1 MISKTR
7 GIVLKTIK
15 YSDNSLIAKVYTE
28 EHGLRAY
35 MVKGLNGKGASA
47 RKGAFQQLTLL
58 EMVVYE
64 KDRSNLQNIKEIV
77 SLYPYRSMPYDMHKR
92 CIAMFVNE
100 VMYRSIH
107 SEEADRDLFRF
118 LYNALI
124 ILDNAEVGF
133 ENYHL
138 LFLTQLSSFLGFAP
152 RNNYSSASQI
162 FDLQEGYF
170 VKETPMHAHFL
181 DKAMSKK
188 LYYLISEP
196 ENINNRLVNVALRN
210 ELLLKLIDYYRLHIP
225 VFGEIKSHQILSEV
239 LS

>member
-28 EHGLRAY
+28 AHGLRAY
-35 MVKGLNGKGASA
+35 MVRGLNGKGASA
-47 RKGAFQQLTLL
+47 RKGAFQQLALL

-77 SLYPYRSMPYDMHKR
+77 SRYPYRSMPYDMHKR

-107 SEEADRDLFRF
+107 SEEADQQLFRF

-124 ILDNAEVGF
+124 NLDDADEGF
-133 ENYHL
+133 ENFHL
-138 LFLTQLSSFLGFAP
+138 HFLVELSSFLGFAP
-152 RNNYSSASQI
+152 RNNYSSANQI

-170 VKETPMHAHFL
+170 VKEVPMHAHFL
-181 DKAMSKK
+181 DITLSKK
-188 LYYLISEP
+188 LLYLISEP
-196 ENINNRLVNVALRN
+196 DNINSRLVNAAMRN
-210 ELLLKLIDYYRLHIP
+210 ELLSKLIDYFRLHIP
-225 VFGEIKSHQILSEV
+225 VFGEVKSHQILSEV